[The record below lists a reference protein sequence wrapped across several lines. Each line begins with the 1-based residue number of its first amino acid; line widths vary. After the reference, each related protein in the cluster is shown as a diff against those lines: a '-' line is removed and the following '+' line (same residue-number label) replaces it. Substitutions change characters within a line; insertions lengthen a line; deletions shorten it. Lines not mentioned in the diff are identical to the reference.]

1 MSAQNMQAQQQQ
13 QAAMQAKPISQIDK
27 LKLMIIRIGDE
38 LRHSRDDHLEK
49 LKTQFV
55 SPFVLKE
62 KTHRHTLTETLIT
75 CIHVMPH
82 KVNLYSALLALV
94 AIEDFDFAADLVR
107 QIVYSLHQVL
117 VLEANVYAS
126 KNVMRIL
133 GNLVQVGLIG
143 TETFCQFLLQLV
155 EEFQKMNVT
164 QDEEGSSGC
173 QHHSIDL
180 MLEVILASLPTTA
193 AKLQRE

>member
-1 MSAQNMQAQQQQ
+1 
-13 QAAMQAKPISQIDK
+13 MQAKPISQIDK
-27 LKLMIIRIGDE
+27 LKLMTIRIGDE

-117 VLEANVYAS
+117 VLDANVYAS

-133 GNLVQVGLIG
+133 GNLVQIGLIG
-143 TETFCQFLLQLV
+143 SETFCQFLLQLV
-155 EEFQKMNVT
+155 EEFQKMNV
-164 QDEEGSSGC
+164 
-173 QHHSIDL
+173 
-180 MLEVILASLPTTA
+180 A
-193 AKLQRE
+193 